1 MSRALQVFVLVSL
14 WLVAQAFHAWAAKE
28 WEVIKGDNFIVY
40 YRPSDVPEDFARTVM
55 DSVQEEFRNVTT
67 NLGITRYQGWSGD
80 KRASIYIYKDEN
92 DYVQNGGQAGWSHGA
107 ALVQTKMIKTYPSD
121 AGFFDSLLP
130 HELGHII
137 LHEYVGPYAD
147 VPLWFDEGVAMYQE
161 KAKRL
166 GTHKIVQEALANGQF
181 IPLSEL
187 TLMRLYNNSAQKTV
201 ELFYAESAS
210 VVNFMISEL
219 GESHFYKL
227 CHELKEHIPFVDA
240 LPKVYMHINDLDN
253 LNKKWVNYLK
263 DRS

>member
-1 MSRALQVFVLVSL
+1 MNRVLKVFVLIGL
-14 WLVAQAFHAWAAKE
+14 LLVAGTFHAGAQKE
-28 WEVIKGDNFIVY
+28 WETLKGDNFIVY
-40 YRPSDVPEDFARTVM
+40 YRPSDVPEDFVRTVM
-55 DSVQEEFRNVTT
+55 DSAEEEFKNVTT
-67 NLGITRYQGWSGD
+67 NLGITRYEGWRWD
-80 KRASIYIYKDEN
+80 KRASIYIYRDEN
-92 DYVQNGGQAGWSHGA
+92 DYVQNGGAGWSHGA
-107 ALVQTKMIKTYPSD
+107 VLVQTKMIKTYPSD
-121 AGFFDSLLP
+121 SGFFDSLLP

-137 LHEYVGPYAD
+137 LHEYLGPYVD

-161 KAKRL
+161 KAKRV
-166 GTHKIVQEALANGQF
+166 GSNKIVQEALANGQF